1 MIEKLRKLCDFLVYY
16 KDDLIIREK
25 VVDKIDDYIFS
36 LECAIEI
43 LEKIKY
49 EERSLQNGNIK

>member
-1 MIEKLRKLCDFLVYY
+1 MIENLKRLLNELYHAKKGIGIYGLTKQLNN
-16 KDDLIIREK
+16 
-25 VVDKIDDYIFS
+25 YITS

-49 EERSLQNGNIK
+49 EERSLQNGNIE

>member
-1 MIEKLRKLCDFLVYY
+1 MIENLKRLLNELYHTKRSAEINRITKQLNN
-16 KDDLIIREK
+16 
-25 VVDKIDDYIFS
+25 YIAS

>member
-1 MIEKLRKLCDFLVYY
+1 MIEKLQKLCDLLRYY

-49 EERSLQNGNIK
+49 EERSLQNGNIE

>member
-1 MIEKLRKLCDFLVYY
+1 MIENLKFLLSMMNENSIVFTDKTL
-16 KDDLIIREK
+16 KDCK
-25 VVDKIDDYIFS
+25 FS

-49 EERSLQNGNIK
+49 EERSIQNGNIE

>member
-1 MIEKLRKLCDFLVYY
+1 MIENLKFLLSMMNENSIVFTDKTI
-16 KDDLIIREK
+16 KDCK
-25 VVDKIDDYIFS
+25 FS

-49 EERSLQNGNIK
+49 EERSIQNGNIE

>member
-1 MIEKLRKLCDFLVYY
+1 MIENLKLLLDELQHNPDCHLSRG
-16 KDDLIIREK
+16 
-25 VVDKIDDYIFS
+25 DYQDVSFS

-49 EERSLQNGNIK
+49 EERSIQNDNIK

>member
-1 MIEKLRKLCDFLVYY
+1 MIEILKMLLDELKKINE
-16 KDDLIIREK
+16 KDTIHYNK
-25 VVDKIDDYIFS
+25 PNTKQYIFS

-49 EERSLQNGNIK
+49 EERSIQNGNIE

>member
-1 MIEKLRKLCDFLVYY
+1 MIENLKMILDVMKECEEGIPIGKY
-16 KDDLIIREK
+16 KDC
-25 VVDKIDDYIFS
+25 VFS

-49 EERSLQNGNIK
+49 EERSIQNGNIE

>member
-1 MIEKLRKLCDFLVYY
+1 MIEKLQKLCDLLRYY

-25 VVDKIDDYIFS
+25 VVDKVDDYIFS

-49 EERSLQNGNIK
+49 EERSIQNGNIE

>member
-1 MIEKLRKLCDFLVYY
+1 MIENLKFILNMM
-16 KDDLIIREK
+16 KDKSLTATEK
-25 VVDKIDDYIFS
+25 RIKDCAFS

-49 EERSLQNGNIK
+49 EERSSQNGNIE

>member
-1 MIEKLRKLCDFLVYY
+1 MIENLKFLLYMMNENSVVFTDKTL
-16 KDDLIIREK
+16 KDCK
-25 VVDKIDDYIFS
+25 FS

-49 EERSLQNGNIK
+49 EERSVQNGNIE

>member
-1 MIEKLRKLCDFLVYY
+1 MIENLKMILDVMKERREGIPIEKY
-16 KDDLIIREK
+16 KGC
-25 VVDKIDDYIFS
+25 VFS

-49 EERSLQNGNIK
+49 EERSIQNGNIE

>member
-1 MIEKLRKLCDFLVYY
+1 MIEILKMLLDELKIINEKDTVHYNKLNTKP
-16 KDDLIIREK
+16 
-25 VVDKIDDYIFS
+25 YICS

-49 EERSLQNGNIK
+49 EERSVQNGNIE

>member
-1 MIEKLRKLCDFLVYY
+1 MIENLKFILNMM
-16 KDDLIIREK
+16 KDKSLTATEK
-25 VVDKIDDYIFS
+25 RIKDCAFS

-49 EERSLQNGNIK
+49 EERSIQNGNIE

>member
-1 MIEKLRKLCDFLVYY
+1 MIEKLRKLLDFLGYY
-16 KDDLIIREK
+16 KDDLVIREK
-25 VVDKIDDYIFS
+25 VIDKIDDYIFS

-49 EERSLQNGNIK
+49 EERSIQNGNIE

>member
-1 MIEKLRKLCDFLVYY
+1 MIENLKFILNMM
-16 KDDLIIREK
+16 KDKSLTATEK
-25 VVDKIDDYIFS
+25 KIKDCAFS

-49 EERSLQNGNIK
+49 EERSLQNGNIE

>member
-1 MIEKLRKLCDFLVYY
+1 MIEKLRKLYDFLGYY
-16 KDDLIIREK
+16 KDDLVIRER
-25 VVDKIDDYIFS
+25 VVDKINDYIFS

-49 EERSLQNGNIK
+49 EERSIQNGNIK

>member
-1 MIEKLRKLCDFLVYY
+1 MIENLKRLLNELYRVKRSIGI
-16 KDDLIIREK
+16 KGLIKEINN
-25 VVDKIDDYIFS
+25 YITS

-49 EERSLQNGNIK
+49 EERSIQNGNIE

>member
-1 MIEKLRKLCDFLVYY
+1 MIEILKMLLNELKRINEKDTFHYNKLNTKQ
-16 KDDLIIREK
+16 
-25 VVDKIDDYIFS
+25 YICS

-49 EERSLQNGNIK
+49 EERSLQNGHIK

>member
-1 MIEKLRKLCDFLVYY
+1 MIEKLQKLCDLLRYY

-49 EERSLQNGNIK
+49 EERSIQNGNIK

>member
-1 MIEKLRKLCDFLVYY
+1 MIENLKRLLNELYHLKRDAEINSLTKQLNN
-16 KDDLIIREK
+16 
-25 VVDKIDDYIFS
+25 YITS

-49 EERSLQNGNIK
+49 EERSTQNGNIE

>member
-1 MIEKLRKLCDFLVYY
+1 MIENLKFILNMM
-16 KDDLIIREK
+16 KDKSLTATEK
-25 VVDKIDDYIFS
+25 RIKDCAFS

-49 EERSLQNGNIK
+49 EERSLQNGNIE

>member
-1 MIEKLRKLCDFLVYY
+1 MIEKLQKLCDLLRYY

-49 EERSLQNGNIK
+49 EERSIQNGNIE

>member
-1 MIEKLRKLCDFLVYY
+1 MIENLKFLLSMMKENSIVFTDKTL
-16 KDDLIIREK
+16 KDCK
-25 VVDKIDDYIFS
+25 FS

-49 EERSLQNGNIK
+49 EERSIQNGNIE

>member
-1 MIEKLRKLCDFLVYY
+1 MIEKLRKLCDFLGYY
-16 KDDLIIREK
+16 KDDLIIRER
-25 VVDKIDDYIFS
+25 VIDKIDDYIFS

-49 EERSLQNGNIK
+49 EERSIQNGNIE

>member
-1 MIEKLRKLCDFLVYY
+1 MIENLKRLLNELYHTERSVGINRINKQLNN
-16 KDDLIIREK
+16 
-25 VVDKIDDYIFS
+25 YIAS

-49 EERSLQNGNIK
+49 EERSIQNGNIE

>member
-1 MIEKLRKLCDFLVYY
+1 MIENLKFILNMM
-16 KDDLIIREK
+16 KDKSLTATEK
-25 VVDKIDDYIFS
+25 RIKDCAFS

-49 EERSLQNGNIK
+49 EERSSQNGNIK

>member
-1 MIEKLRKLCDFLVYY
+1 MMNENSIVFTDKTL
-16 KDDLIIREK
+16 KDCK
-25 VVDKIDDYIFS
+25 FS

-49 EERSLQNGNIK
+49 EERSSQNGNIE

>member
-1 MIEKLRKLCDFLVYY
+1 MIEKLQKLCDLLRYY
-16 KDDLIIREK
+16 KGDLIIREK
-25 VVDKIDDYIFS
+25 VVDKVDDYIFS